1 MNSINKF
8 LFLSILLFVSLLLS
22 SCENSINS
30 EEKLAAAPAPQE
42 VEAEINTRGN
52 QQQVAIKAYHY
63 KTLAAF
69 KKGQA
74 ENISLEA
81 LAALA
86 GKQINL
92 VVLYESV
99 APWAAPFNEG
109 KYETTGNDHLN
120 GLMEAYNLEIVK
132 QFAIDADNEG
142 LVLESNTALED
153 PVEAAKELSMID
165 HVLMVEVKE
174 VPTEDIDNSTA
185 NIK

>member
-22 SCENSINS
+22 SCENSMTSKDN
-30 EEKLAAAPAPQE
+30 LAATPAPDE

-52 QQQVAIKAYHY
+52 QQHIAIKAYHY

-74 ENISLEA
+74 ENISLED

-86 GKQINL
+86 GKQVNL
-92 VVLYESV
+92 VVLYESI

-142 LVLESNTALED
+142 LVLESNTTLEN

-174 VPTEDIDNSTA
+174 IPAEELDNSTA
-185 NIK
+185 DVK